1 MIWFGL
7 PLWTFCF
14 GSPIRPWRARLN
26 MNAKYALFGLFHRT
40 LDQRYFRWKRG
51 LTFGARVAVIDGEGR
66 FLLVKQSYAP
76 GWLFP
81 GGGVEFGE
89 TCEEAALR
97 ELHEEAEVK
106 PTGPLVLHGVFSNH
120 AKFRDD
126 HLVVY
131 VLREFEWSGFAPTR
145 EIVAAEFFAVDALP
159 PDVTASTKRRI
170 DELTGKVVISLH
182 W

>member
-1 MIWFGL
+1 
-7 PLWTFCF
+7 
-14 GSPIRPWRARLN
+14 
-26 MNAKYALFGLFHRT
+26 MNAKYALFGLVHRT
-40 LDQRYFRWKRG
+40 LGQRYLRWKRG
-51 LTFGARVAVIDGEGR
+51 LTFGARVAVIDEQGR

-106 PTGPLVLHGVFSNH
+106 ALGPLMLHGVFSNH
-120 AKFRDD
+120 QKFPGD

-131 VLREFEWSGFAPTR
+131 VLREFAWNGFTPTR
-145 EIVAAEFFAVDALP
+145 EIVAADFFAADALP
-159 PDVTASTKRRI
+159 PEVMSSTRRRI
-170 DELTGKVVISLH
+170 DELTGKAPLSLQ

>member
-1 MIWFGL
+1 
-7 PLWTFCF
+7 
-14 GSPIRPWRARLN
+14 
-26 MNAKYALFGLFHRT
+26 MNARYAFFGLFHRT
-40 LDQRYFRWKRG
+40 LGRRYLRWKRS
-51 LTFGARVAVIDGEGR
+51 LTLGARVAVIDAEGR

-97 ELHEEAEVK
+97 ELHEEAEVT
-106 PTGPLVLHGVFSNH
+106 PTGPLKLHGVFSNH
-120 AKFRDD
+120 SKFPGD

-131 VLREFEWSGFAPTR
+131 TLREFAWSGFTPTS
-145 EIVAAEFFAVDALP
+145 EIVAAEFFAPEALP
-159 PDVTASTKRRI
+159 EDTMMSTRRRI
-170 DELTGKVVISLH
+170 DEILGRAPMSLD

>member
-1 MIWFGL
+1 
-7 PLWTFCF
+7 
-14 GSPIRPWRARLN
+14 
-26 MNAKYALFGLFHRT
+26 MNARHVFFGIFHRT
-40 LDQRYFRWKRG
+40 LGRRYLRWKRS
-51 LTFGARVAVIDGEGR
+51 LTLGARVAVIDSDGR

-97 ELHEEAEVK
+97 ELHEEAEVR
-106 PTGPLVLHGVFSNH
+106 PTGPLQLHGVFSNH
-120 AKFRDD
+120 AKFPGD

-131 VLREFEWSGFAPTR
+131 TLKEFVWNGFTPTR
-145 EIVAAEFFAVDALP
+145 EIVSAQFFAP
-159 PDVTASTKRRI
+159 TRRRI
-170 DELTGKVVISLH
+170 DEILGRAPMSLD

>member
-1 MIWFGL
+1 
-7 PLWTFCF
+7 
-14 GSPIRPWRARLN
+14 
-26 MNAKYALFGLFHRT
+26 MNARYILFGVFHRT
-40 LDQRYFRWKRG
+40 LGRTFLRWKRG
-51 LTFGARVAVIDGEGR
+51 LTLGARVAVIDSAGR

-106 PTGPLVLHGVFSNH
+106 PAGPLALHGVFSNH
-120 AKFRDD
+120 TKFPGD

-131 VLREFEWSGFAPTR
+131 TLREFSWSGFTPTR
-145 EIVAAEFFAVDALP
+145 EIIAAEFFDPGDLP
-159 PDVTASTKRRI
+159 ADTMPSTLRRI
-170 DELTGKVVISLH
+170 DEILGRAPLSRE

>member
-1 MIWFGL
+1 
-7 PLWTFCF
+7 
-14 GSPIRPWRARLN
+14 
-26 MNAKYALFGLFHRT
+26 MNARYLLFGVFHRS
-40 LDQRYFRWKRG
+40 LGQKLLRWKRS
-51 LTFGARVAVIDGEGR
+51 LTLGARVAVIDSQGR

-97 ELHEEAEVK
+97 ELHEEAEVQ
-106 PTGPLVLHGVFSNH
+106 PSGPLVLHGVFSNH
-120 AKFRDD
+120 TVFPGD

-131 VLREFEWSGFAPTR
+131 TLRDFVWNGFTPTR
-145 EIVAAEFFAVDALP
+145 EIVAAEFFAPDQLP
-159 PDVTASTKRRI
+159 PDTMASTLRRI
-170 DELTGKVVISLH
+170 DEILGRAPVSPE